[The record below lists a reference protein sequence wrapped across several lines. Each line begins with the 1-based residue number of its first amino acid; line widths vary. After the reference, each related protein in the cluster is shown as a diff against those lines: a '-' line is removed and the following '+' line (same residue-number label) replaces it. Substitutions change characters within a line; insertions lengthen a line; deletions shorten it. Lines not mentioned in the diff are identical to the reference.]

1 MRAIGV
7 NSYGGPDAL
16 EVVELPEPH
25 AGRGEVRLRVRA
37 AAVNPTDTLVR
48 NGARAEHQ
56 RKDPPPYVPGMDAA
70 GEVDEIGEGTDTELH
85 VGDAAM
91 AIVVPD
97 GSHGA
102 YAEHVVVPAA
112 SVVRAP
118 AGVSAVEAATVPMNA
133 LTARLAL
140 DTLGLAPGQTVA
152 VTGTAGAFGGY
163 VVQLA
168 KADRLTVVADAA
180 EADEELV
187 RSLGADVV
195 VRRGDDVARRVRDDQ
210 PGGVDA
216 VVDGSLQG
224 ELLVDAVRDGG
235 TIVTVRGYRGSDDRG
250 ITWAPVLVRTVATDH
265 ARLDALRR
273 QVEQGVLTP
282 RVADTIPAEKAPEAH
297 RRLEAGGVRGRLVLT
312 FA

>member
-25 AGRGEVRLRVRA
+25 AGPGEIRLRVRA

-152 VTGTAGAFGGY
+152 VTGAAGAFGGY

-195 VRRGDDVARRVRDDQ
+195 IRRGDDVAPRIRDDQ

-250 ITWAPVLVRTVATDH
+250 ITWAPVLVRTIATDH

-273 QVEQGVLTP
+273 QVEQGLLTP
-282 RVADTIPAEKAPEAH
+282 RVADAIPAEKAPEAH
-297 RRLEAGGVRGRLVLT
+297 RRLEAGDVRGRLVLT
-312 FA
+312 FG